1 MLGGHLLG
9 VSRYAGGVSGWDVP
23 GQGLC
28 DAADRV
34 VGDVGK
40 DVSEKA
46 FGSMRLSLAV
56 PSSE

>member
-46 FGSMRLSLAV
+46 FRVDAV
-56 PSSE
+56 ELGCTEQ